1 LARFPVP
8 QLPTYRRL
16 SRVFA
21 GPTEPAA
28 AARGPIAAILRS
40 ALGTFPPVFP
50 DMAHRPAAA
59 QLQLSSR
66 CAAPFGELYRL
77 AERSD
82 SNVMCFVGA
91 AALKTKLRDIIEE
104 FRVVPGKRVKL
115 EDYDPDWSGDKR
127 VPRAKRKELAKQV
140 LTQDVT
146 KLAQAQE
153 LLYASDSR
161 SVLLVFQ
168 AMDAAGKDGTIK
180 HVMSGINPQG
190 CQVYSF
196 KKPSPEELDH
206 DFLWRCA
213 KVMPERGR
221 IGIFNRSYYEEV
233 LVVKVH
239 PQILASQQLP
249 SQKFG
254 KQFWNERYE
263 SINEFERH
271 QTRCGTTIIKFFL
284 NVSKSEQRKRFLE
297 RVNQDDKHW
306 KFSVADVEERGHW
319 DDYMRAYEDALSAT
333 STKWAPWHIIPADN
347 KWVTRASV
355 AAIIVDTIKSLD
367 LHYPKVTSESLKR
380 ISAAK
385 QQLENEKDT

>member
-1 LARFPVP
+1 
-8 QLPTYRRL
+8 
-16 SRVFA
+16 
-21 GPTEPAA
+21 
-28 AARGPIAAILRS
+28 
-40 ALGTFPPVFP
+40 
-50 DMAHRPAAA
+50 
-59 QLQLSSR
+59 
-66 CAAPFGELYRL
+66 
-77 AERSD
+77 
-82 SNVMCFVGA
+82 MCFVGA